1 MLRQIY
7 TDSVSD
13 SYRIFVHASKQ
24 SKVGRAS
31 DALEELSMVASEVE
45 EASDVEAS
53 QDLGDR
59 DVSEFMEGQVVLCLD
74 DASWVGLCLVHGV
87 RCYRL
92 TVNIAARYDR
102 PIAVGNGKL
111 LNTS

>member
-1 MLRQIY
+1 LLRQIY

-13 SYRIFVHASKQ
+13 SYRIFVHASEQ

-31 DALEELSMVASEVE
+31 DALEELSMIAAEVE
-45 EASDVEAS
+45 KASDAEAS
-53 QDLGDR
+53 QDLGDS

-74 DASWVGLCLVHGV
+74 DAGLVGLCLMHGV
-87 RCYRL
+87 RCYKL
-92 TVNIAARYDR
+92 TVNIAACYDR
-102 PIAVGNGKL
+102 PITVGNGKL